1 MLAGLCSLSACN
13 EENDPAGRQG
23 ELNLRSLGVE
33 VSNAD
38 KVYGSRA
45 VVDVSNYIVD
55 ICRPGEA
62 DPVQSYVY
70 GKMPSIVTLNPGEY
84 VVNVRSHNVERA
96 AWDAPY
102 FVGNSEQFSIKAD
115 EITDVDPIK
124 CTFSSLKVSVVFGD
138 KLRKVMGDDVTV
150 TVLANDEGR
159 LVFTPE
165 ETRDGYFA
173 TVDGSTTLIATFTGT
188 VNGAQE
194 NITRIYT
201 DIAGGQ
207 HRIITFEIGQE
218 APQPDAPTGSVNHGE
233 GVSVNVSYYDDDLTR
248 EVGDGIEDPIENP
261 GDMPGK
267 LPELPD
273 DPGNDDPV
281 VTPPA
286 DETGFG
292 FEGSTL
298 VNGKTYMNTD
308 FDEAHPAK
316 VVINCPEGIAVAE
329 VVIDSDYLTAEE
341 LESVGLAKSFK
352 LNDPGELSEALEGLG
367 FPCGDNI
374 VGKTSATVDVTTFM
388 PLLGSGKGSTSK
400 FTFSITDS
408 KGNVKV
414 TTFTIK
420 VA

>member
-13 EENDPAGRQG
+13 EENEPGGRQG
-23 ELNLRSLGVE
+23 ELRLSSLGVE
-33 VSNAD
+33 VTNAD

-45 VVDVSNYIVD
+45 VVDVSGYIVD
-55 ICRPGEA
+55 ICHPGESE
-62 DPVQSYVY
+62 PVESYVY
-70 GKMPSIVTLNPGEY
+70 GKMPAVVTLSPGDY

-102 FVGNSEQFSIKAD
+102 FVGSSDQFSIKAD
-115 EITDVDPIK
+115 QITDVDPIR
-124 CTFSSLKVSVVFGD
+124 CSFSSLKVSVVFGE

-159 LVFTPE
+159 LVFTPK

-173 TVDGSTTLIATFTGT
+173 TVDGSTTLIATFSGT
-188 VNGAQE
+188 VNGVQE

-207 HRIITFEIGQE
+207 HRVISFEIGQE
-218 APQPDAPTGSVNHGE
+218 APQPDSPTGSVDHGE
-233 GVSVNVSYYDDDLTR
+233 GVSVNVTYFDSDLTG

-273 DPGNDDPV
+273 EPGNDDPV
-281 VTPPA
+281 TPPA
-286 DETGFG
+286 DEDGFD
-292 FEGSTL
+292 FKGSTL
-298 VNGKTYMNTD
+298 ENGKTYMNTD
-308 FDEAHPAK
+308 FGESKPAK
-316 VVINCPEGIAVAE
+316 VIINCPEGIAKAD
-329 VVIDSDYLTAEE
+329 VVIDSDFLTAEE
-341 LESVGLAKSFK
+341 LESVGLAKTFD
-352 LNDPGELSEALEGLG
+352 LCAPGSLREGLEGLG
-367 FPCGDNI
+367 FPCAENI
-374 VGKTSATVDVTTFM
+374 LGKTQAEVNVTDFM
-388 PLLGSGKGSTSK
+388 PLLGAGAGSTSK
-400 FTFSITDS
+400 FTFTITDS